1 VPIETRA
8 ALHGKVLLVE
18 DNAVNQ
24 LVTRKLCERL
34 GLEVELVEDGSLA
47 VARVERGG
55 FSLVLMD
62 CQMPV
67 MDGYEAT
74 RRIRALPGEAAR
86 VPIIALTASA
96 LPVDLE
102 RCKAAGMND
111 VLLKPIDA
119 ALLLEVLLRHLPTAL
134 HT

>member
-24 LVTRKLCERL
+24 LVTRK
-34 GLEVELVEDGSLA
+34 LVEDGSLA